1 MNVKLISLAL
11 GLGALSSVLHAAQ
24 NLESDFRKNGDAVM
38 AVFEPVRQVLQTSSA
53 VLRDGRKDIA
63 YGTVVSADGYI
74 LTKASE
80 IRDISSLGVII
91 ESTKYEARVIATD
104 PVWDVAL
111 VKVDAQG
118 LKPVVYATGTE
129 VPQGTWVVANGA
141 TSLTR
146 RRALAGIVS
155 AKAREIPAGGGAAL
169 GVVMKEKSK
178 GAEVDSVNDRSGA
191 HDAGIQKGD
200 VLIAIDGKKISKS
213 EDIMAALK
221 DKKAGSTVKVTLRR
235 NGKEETI
242 DVRLAVRG
250 DLYEEEKSRN
260 DEMSGEYSRRRTGF
274 PRVIQHDILGRKDS
288 VGGPLLDLDGKCV
301 GMNIAR
307 ADRAQSFAIPAPD
320 LKALAEKMIKDA
332 SK

>member
-1 MNVKLISLAL
+1 VNVKLLTLAL
-11 GLGALSSVLHAAQ
+11 CFGVFAPVLHAAQ
-24 NLESDFRKNGDAVM
+24 NLETDSRKNGDGVM

-53 VLRDGRKDIA
+53 VMRDGRKDIA

-80 IRDISSLGVII
+80 IREVSALGVII
-91 ESTKYEARVIATD
+91 DSAKYDGRVVSID
-104 PVWDVAL
+104 PMWDVAL
-111 VKVDAQG
+111 VKVEAQG
-118 LKPVVYATGTE
+118 LKPVEYSSVAD

-146 RRALAGIVS
+146 RRALAGIIS
-155 AKAREIPAGGGAAL
+155 AKAREIPANGGAAL
-169 GVVMKEKSK
+169 GVVMKEKAK
-178 GAEVDSVNDRSGA
+178 AAEVDSVNDRSGA

-200 VLIAIDGKKISKS
+200 VLVAIDGKKIAKS
-213 EDIMAALK
+213 EDIMTALK
-221 DKKAGSTVKVTLRR
+221 DKKAGSTVKVTFRR

-242 DVRLAVRG
+242 EVKLAVRG

-260 DEMSGEYSRRRTGF
+260 DQMSGEYSKRRTGF

-307 ADRAQSFAIPAPD
+307 ADRAQSFAIPAGD